1 MSHLCSRG
9 QLHAGGSWAE
19 ASAAGTVIDGFT
31 LCGGATVASS
41 GEDGMAG
48 FDQIPTGSNWS
59 SDKNMGETVRF
70 VKGHCDA
77 GRIRGFIAAP
87 WVKTLPQFERLHEE
101 QIDQV
106 AMARSIWR

>member
-1 MSHLCSRG
+1 
-9 QLHAGGSWAE
+9 
-19 ASAAGTVIDGFT
+19 
-31 LCGGATVASS
+31 
-41 GEDGMAG
+41 
-48 FDQIPTGSNWS
+48 
-59 SDKNMGETVRF
+59 MGETVRF